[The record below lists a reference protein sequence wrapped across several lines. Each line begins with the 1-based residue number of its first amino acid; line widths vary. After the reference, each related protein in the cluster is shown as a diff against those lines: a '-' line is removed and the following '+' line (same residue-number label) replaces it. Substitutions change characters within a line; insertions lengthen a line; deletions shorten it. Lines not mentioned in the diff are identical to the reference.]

1 MIHERCLV
9 IRGARTHNLKDIS
22 LTLPKD
28 RFICVTGPSGSG
40 KSSLAFDTLFA
51 EGQRRYVES
60 LSTYARQFLAV
71 MPKPDV
77 ESIAGLSPAI
87 AIQQRHAASNPRST
101 VGTQTEILDY
111 LRLLYARLGM
121 PCCPVH
127 GTPLHAVTISQIVET
142 LQGWP
147 PEMGVMILAPL
158 GKETT
163 DPAGLIQQVAA
174 RGYVR
179 LRIGTEILDISELG
193 DAASLPAGPLAVVV
207 DRFRLRPDNRERL
220 AAAVESAAALS
231 GGVVEVASM
240 PGTDELRHASFAT
253 VAACPVCD
261 YVSPVLEPRMFS
273 FNSPEGA
280 CPGCDGLGVRAS
292 VQGERLVQRHLSLA
306 DGAIRVLEWFPA
318 EARHVEMLARRLS
331 FSLRVPF
338 AELPEAIQHMLLYGS
353 DKKDILPGGDHGAL
367 RPYPGLVAEVARRW
381 QEAESPLLRAM
392 LSRYVVESQC
402 EQCNGSRLNERARH
416 VLFEGHTL
424 PALCALPITAL
435 DGFFRGLALTGQRLG
450 VAVPIL
456 REIGAR
462 LGFLL
467 EVGLSYLSLA
477 RATETLSGGEA
488 QRIRLASQIGSG
500 LTGVLYVLDE
510 PSIGL
515 HPRDTARLIATL
527 HRLRDLGNTLVVVE
541 HDEETMRAA
550 DYLVDMGP
558 GAGVHGGTV
567 VASGTV
573 AEVMASGSLTGDYL
587 SGRRS
592 IPMPA
597 ERRQAASW
605 LQLHGLHAHNLKHID
620 VSIPLNSFVCIT
632 GVSGSGKSSLVR
644 DTLLPFLGAVLAD
657 EDPSILPLDR
667 AAGFETIA
675 RVLPIDQEPIGRT
688 PRSNPA
694 TYTGA
699 MTVIRDLFSQVPEA
713 RARGYGPGRF
723 SFNVA
728 GGRCQACQG
737 EGEIRV
743 AMHFLPD
750 VFVPCDVCGGRRY
763 NAETLQI
770 HYKAKSIWD
779 VLGMTVE
786 EACSFFGAIGPLRRR
801 LDTLRQVG
809 LGYLQ
814 LGQSATTLS
823 GGEAQRLKLAR
834 ELAKP
839 ATKHTMYILD
849 EPTTG
854 LHFRDIEHLLDILG
868 RLVTQG
874 HSVVVIEH
882 HLDVIKCADWLID
895 MGPEGGDAGGQVVAC
910 GTPEA
915 VAQVAASHTGQALR
929 RLFQQAP
936 RGLTTSR
943 DSGYTSA

>member
-1 MIHERCLV
+1 MSNNHCLV
-9 IRGARTHNLKDIS
+9 IRGARTHNLKDVS
-22 LTLPKD
+22 LNLPRD
-28 RFICVTGPSGSG
+28 RFICITGPSGSG

-60 LSTYARQFLAV
+60 LSTYARQFLSV

-77 ESIAGLSPAI
+77 DAIEGLSPAI
-87 AIQQRHAASNPRST
+87 AIQQRHATSNPRST

-111 LRLLYARLGM
+111 LRLLYARLGT
-121 PCCPVH
+121 PCCPTH
-127 GTPLHAVTISQIVET
+127 DTPLRAVTISQIIEA

-147 PEMGVMILAPL
+147 QGIGVMVLAPL
-158 GKETT
+158 
-163 DPAGLIQQVAA
+163 PASTGDAASLIQQIAA

-179 LRIGTEILDISELG
+179 LRIGTQILDIS
-193 DAASLPAGPLAVVV
+193 DLPGSAPLPHGPLAVVV
-207 DRFRLRPDNRERL
+207 DRFRLRADSQERL
-220 AAAVESAAALS
+220 AAALGSAAELS
-231 GGVVEVASM
+231 GGMVEIAAMEQEDSA
-240 PGTDELRHASFAT
+240 TFAT
-253 VAACPVCD
+253 VAACPDCG
-261 YVSPVLEPRMFS
+261 YVAPVLEPRMFS

-280 CPGCDGLGVRAS
+280 CPGCDGLGVSAS
-292 VQGERLVQRHLSLA
+292 VQGERLVQRQLSLA
-306 DGAIRVLEWFPA
+306 EGAIRVLEWFPA
-318 EARHVEMLARRLS
+318 EARHVEMLAKRLS
-331 FSLRVPF
+331 FSLRTPF
-338 AELPEAIQHMLLYGS
+338 AELPPAVQHLLLHGS
-353 DKKDILPGGDHGAL
+353 DLPVLPSGEHGAL

-381 QEAESPLLRAM
+381 REAESPLLRAM
-392 LSRYVVESQC
+392 LSRYVVESPCAQC
-402 EQCNGSRLNERARH
+402 AGTRLNERARH
-416 VLFEGHTL
+416 VVFEGHTL
-424 PALCALPITAL
+424 PALCALAIAAL
-435 DGFFRGLALTGQRLG
+435 TGFFSGLSLQGQRLG
-450 VAVPIL
+450 IADPIL

-467 EVGLSYLSLA
+467 EVGLGYLSLA

-550 DYLVDMGP
+550 DHLVDMGP

-597 ERRQAASW
+597 KRRLATAH
-605 LQLHGLHAHNLKHID
+605 LRLHGLHAHNLKHID
-620 VSIPLNSFVCIT
+620 VTIPLGAMVCIT

-644 DTLLPFLGAVLAD
+644 DTLLPFLGAVLAG
-657 EDPSILPLDR
+657 EETSILPLSH

-750 VFVPCDVCGGRRY
+750 VFVPCDICQGRRY

-770 HYKAKSIWD
+770 HYKGKSIWE
-779 VLGMTVE
+779 VLGMTVD
-786 EACSFFGAIGPLRRR
+786 EACTFFGAIAPLRRR
-801 LDTLRQVG
+801 LDTLKQVG
-809 LGYLQ
+809 LSYLQ

-839 ATKHTMYILD
+839 ATRHTMYILD

-854 LHFRDIEHLLDILG
+854 LHLQDIAHLLDILE
-868 RLVTQG
+868 RLVNQG

-895 MGPEGGDAGGQVVAC
+895 MGPEGGDAGGRVVAC
-910 GTPEA
+910 GTPEE
-915 VAQVAASHTGQALR
+915 VAQVTTSHTGQALR
-929 RLFQQAP
+929 RLFQARPGEAP
-936 RGLTTSR
+936 LSHDPGRTT
-943 DSGYTSA
+943 A

>member
-1 MIHERCLV
+1 MSSTHCLV
-9 IRGARTHNLKDIS
+9 IRGARTHNLKDVS
-22 LTLPKD
+22 LSLPRD
-28 RFICVTGPSGSG
+28 RFICITGPSGSG

-60 LSTYARQFLAV
+60 LSTYARQFLSV

-77 ESIAGLSPAI
+77 DAIEGLSPAI

-111 LRLLYARLGM
+111 LRLLYARLGT
-121 PCCPVH
+121 PCCPAH
-127 GTPLHAVTISQIVET
+127 GTPLRAVTISQIVEA
-142 LQGWP
+142 LQDWP
-147 PEMGVMILAPL
+147 SGSAVMVLAPL
-158 GKETT
+158 SASQV
-163 DPAGLIQQVAA
+163 DQAALIQQIAG

-179 LRIGTEILDISELG
+179 LRIGTQIMDISELSG
-193 DAASLPAGPLAVVV
+193 SAPLPQGPLAVVV
-207 DRFRLRPDNRERL
+207 DRFRLRADNQERL
-220 AAAVESAAALS
+220 AAALGSAAELS
-231 GGVVEVASM
+231 GGMVEIAAM
-240 PGTDELRHASFAT
+240 DEERRATFAT
-253 VAACPVCD
+253 VAACPVCG
-261 YVSPVLEPRMFS
+261 YEAPVLEPRMFS
-273 FNSPEGA
+273 FNNPEGA
-280 CPGCDGLGVRAS
+280 CPACGGLGVSAS
-292 VQGERLVQRHLSLA
+292 VQGERLVQRQHSLA
-306 DGAIRVLEWFPA
+306 EGAIRVLEWFPA
-318 EARHVEMLARRLS
+318 EARHVEMLAKRLG
-331 FSLRVPF
+331 FSLRTPF
-338 AELPEAIQHMLLYGS
+338 AELPPAIQHLLLYGS
-353 DKKDILPGGDHGAL
+353 DQPVLPSGEHGAQH
-367 RPYPGLVAEVARRW
+367 PYPGLVAEVARRW
-381 QEAESPLLRAM
+381 REAESPLLRAM
-392 LSRYVVESQC
+392 LSRYVVESPCTQC
-402 EQCNGSRLNERARH
+402 GGSRLNERACH
-416 VLFEGHTL
+416 VVFEGRTL
-424 PALCALPITAL
+424 PELCALSITGL
-435 DGFFRGLALTGQRLG
+435 HDFFSGLNLQGQRLG
-450 VAVPIL
+450 IAAPIL

-462 LGFLL
+462 LGFLQ
-467 EVGLSYLSLA
+467 EVGLGYLSLA

-558 GAGVHGGTV
+558 GAGIHGGTV

-597 ERRQAASW
+597 KRRQATTH
-605 LQLHGLHAHNLKHID
+605 LRLFGLHAHNLKHID
-620 VSIPLNSFVCIT
+620 VSIPLGVLVCIT

-644 DTLLPFLGAVLAD
+644 DTLLPFLGAVLAG
-657 EDPSILPLDR
+657 EETSILPLSH
-667 AAGFETIA
+667 AEGFETIS

-699 MTVIRDLFSQVPEA
+699 MTVIRELFSQVPEA

-737 EGEIRV
+737 EGELRV

-750 VFVPCDVCGGRRY
+750 VFVPCDICQGRRY

-770 HYKAKSIWD
+770 HYKGKNIWE
-779 VLGMTVE
+779 VLGMTVD
-786 EACSFFGAIGPLRRR
+786 EACTFFGAIAPLRRR
-801 LDTLRQVG
+801 LDTLKQVG
-809 LGYLQ
+809 LSYLQ

-839 ATKHTMYILD
+839 ATRHTMYILD

-854 LHFRDIEHLLDILG
+854 LHLQDIAHLLDILG
-868 RLVTQG
+868 RLVNQG

-882 HLDVIKCADWLID
+882 QLDVIKCADWLID
-895 MGPEGGDAGGQVVAC
+895 MGPEGGDAGGRVVAC
-910 GTPEA
+910 GTPEE
-915 VAQVAASHTGQALR
+915 VAQVAASHTGQVLR
-929 RLFQQAP
+929 RLFEGRLAGTP
-936 RGLTTSR
+936 RARDPGCTT
-943 DSGYTSA
+943 A